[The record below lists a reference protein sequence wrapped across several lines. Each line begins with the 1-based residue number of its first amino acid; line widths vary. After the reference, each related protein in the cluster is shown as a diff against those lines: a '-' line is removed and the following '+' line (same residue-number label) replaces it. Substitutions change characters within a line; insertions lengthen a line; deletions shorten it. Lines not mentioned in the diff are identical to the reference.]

1 MDASVY
7 APFNQCKMMGLERTV
22 RSLAAPNGC
31 KVVLYQDHKNKHRI
45 VIYDALGHGMSG
57 VMVQADGEIHYKE
70 TRKASQGQNLTRQ
83 LQAQLTAW
91 GVKWFPSQYQTTAGA
106 ACYKG
111 DR

>member
-1 MDASVY
+1 
-7 APFNQCKMMGLERTV
+7 
-22 RSLAAPNGC
+22 
-31 KVVLYQDHKNKHRI
+31 
-45 VIYDALGHGMSG
+45 MSG